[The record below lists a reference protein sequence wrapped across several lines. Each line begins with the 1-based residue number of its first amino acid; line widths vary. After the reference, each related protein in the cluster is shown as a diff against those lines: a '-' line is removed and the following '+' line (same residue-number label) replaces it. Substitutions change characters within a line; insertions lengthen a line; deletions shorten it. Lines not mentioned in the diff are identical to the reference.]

1 MSDTLKAPRSKSFA
15 NYFIFR
21 VFRPAIRL
29 KRLFELFIKQLGGGG
44 RQSANFSIRVV
55 KKFWSTRAALVI
67 AGGDVRGGAGDGAL
81 RESLLDLQQRQCYR
95 NRPLDQSHGTR
106 RSQCTLP

>member
-1 MSDTLKAPRSKSFA
+1 M
-15 NYFIFR
+15 
-21 VFRPAIRL
+21 FRPAIRL
-29 KRLFELFIKQLGGGG
+29 KRFELFIKQLVGGG
-44 RQSANFSIRVV
+44 QSANFSIRVV

>member
-1 MSDTLKAPRSKSFA
+1 M
-15 NYFIFR
+15 
-21 VFRPAIRL
+21 FRPAIRL
-29 KRLFELFIKQLGGGG
+29 KRLFELFIKQLEE
-44 RQSANFSIRVV
+44 QSANFSTRVV